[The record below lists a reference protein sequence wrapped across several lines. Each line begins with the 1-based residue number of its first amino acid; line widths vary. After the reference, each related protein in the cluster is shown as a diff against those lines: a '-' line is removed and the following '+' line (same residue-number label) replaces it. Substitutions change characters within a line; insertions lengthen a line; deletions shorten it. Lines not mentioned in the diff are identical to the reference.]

1 MMAHIF
7 ILTATEVNKR
17 ASNVVERREVIDKCF
32 LGLISTLQIIFGVR
46 VVSHFV
52 IESPPTPRKNIQKYN
67 RGADSGCN
75 TINSLFFYVLSA

>member
-32 LGLISTLQIIFGVR
+32 LGLISTLQIIFGYRTGGQPFRDR
-46 VVSHFV
+46 VAPYAPKK
-52 IESPPTPRKNIQKYN
+52 IYKNTTVVQTVGVT
-67 RGADSGCN
+67 R
-75 TINSLFFYVLSA
+75 